1 MYLLH
6 RVKKTAICV
15 PNDQLEKMQD
25 ETYATISADNKV
37 FELMENKAYAGI
49 GGENKSFE
57 TKKEAVTYETVDL
70 ID

>member
-1 MYLLH
+1 
-6 RVKKTAICV
+6 
-15 PNDQLEKMQD
+15 MQD